1 MNALFSAKAL
11 ILSMVIELARSVNR
25 PKGKFSF
32 VPVSRRGFYCPFL
45 EYLSN
50 FVIFSF
56 LLPTAVLQWK
66 KLG

>member
-1 MNALFSAKAL
+1 
-11 ILSMVIELARSVNR
+11 MVIELARSVNR
-25 PKGKFSF
+25 PKESF
-32 VPVSRRGFYCPFL
+32 LPAGFAPGLLLSFL

>member
-1 MNALFSAKAL
+1 
-11 ILSMVIELARSVNR
+11 MVIELARSVNR

-32 VPVSRRGFYCPFL
+32 LPVLRRGFYCPFL

-66 KLG
+66 KLA

>member
-32 VPVSRRGFYCPFL
+32 LPVSRRGFYCPFWNICRI
-45 EYLSN
+45 LS
-50 FVIFSF
+50 FF
-56 LLPTAVLQWK
+56 LSYCPLLCYNGK
-66 KLG
+66 N